1 MARDRC
7 NCYFLFW
14 AIFCPFTT
22 SPPLTSQKIK
32 IQKKKKEKKKMPGDI
47 IILHVCT
54 KTYDQ
59 MMYSSGDTVRD
70 GETDGRMN
78 RTEEQTDRQK
88 KWHIEVGALP
98 KIERNQTT
106 GWPLIFIRQIK
117 GVFDNFPGAFP
128 II

>member
-1 MARDRC
+1 MDYGLLRRTLI
-7 NCYFLFW
+7 CYTVAKIW
-14 AIFCPFTT
+14 HVTDVIAIFYFGLFFALLP
-22 SPPLTSQKIK
+22 PPLPYHPKKSKFK
-32 IQKKKKEKKKMPGDI
+32 KKKKEKKKMPGDI

-88 KWHIEVGALP
+88 K
-98 KIERNQTT
+98 
-106 GWPLIFIRQIK
+106 
-117 GVFDNFPGAFP
+117 
-128 II
+128 